1 MVPMVFLVAAALATL
16 PPAPRP
22 SAVAEATVTIR
33 VVTGVRL
40 KLDGSANMDAPAA
53 RDSTAKSPDGTNQPI
68 KVIEF
73 Q

>member
-1 MVPMVFLVAAALATL
+1 MVFLTAAALATV

-40 KLDGSANMDAPAA
+40 KLDGSSNADAPIA
-53 RDSTAKSPDGTNQPI
+53 RDSTVKSADGTSQAI